1 MANAPEPFPRL
12 EPREAI
18 DYFRAKGLKPG
29 FAWQDVWQEEH
40 ARAFTVAK
48 AMRRDILETIRT
60 ALDDAIAN
68 GLTLAQFR
76 AQVTPLLQAQGW
88 WGKQQMID
96 PATGQSRL
104 VQLGSPRRL
113 KIIYDMNMRMAQAA
127 GRWQRIQRS
136 KEALPYLR
144 YTAVMDERTRPEHAE
159 WHGTILHVDDPWWDT
174 HYPPCGWNCRCT
186 VLQIDAETIAEQ
198 GWEISDGPPP
208 SGPPRAYENPRTG
221 EVSEVPAGFD
231 PGFVYN
237 VGKAWL
243 GPISPP
249 PLLPPELPALEPGV
263 QLERPPVAGPESSS
277 PLPAAI
283 PEGAAVDA
291 DSLPALELGIQID
304 RPPAGEPVLLP
315 AGISEGGAVDAFV
328 TGAGAAPRGSV
339 IIDKGGWPVA
349 VAPDWFRTV
358 DGASHVPTGDRR
370 RVLGL
375 VGRAIAEPREIRWRW
390 VTGADGKPMLF
401 RRYIAEI
408 EHLPIVVDVGRAGWR
423 FATARDAGFDLARLS
438 SGSIA
443 WPIASKVKDP
453 TLVAAVAEMWR
464 SSTEAEY
471 RMGRVSAAMVSL
483 VKRATGLDITGYDRR
498 VATSGA
504 RHVLMEHGDPLMELS
519 RRQFA
524 VTPADFDLI
533 PQIVATGTVRLLG
546 TPGGRKPMRLEYRA
560 MINGKIYDYRETV
573 GGKRKV
579 LQLQSLRIEEPGR
592 GR

>member
-18 DYFRAKGLKPG
+18 DYFRAKGFKTG

-76 AQVTPLLQAQGW
+76 AQLTPLLQAQGW

-96 PATGQSRL
+96 PATGESRL

-186 VLQIDAETIAEQ
+186 VVQLDAETIAEN

-208 SGPPRAYENPRTG
+208 SGAPRAYENPRTG

-237 VGKAWL
+237 VGKASL
-243 GPISPP
+243 GSISPP

-263 QLERPPVAGPESSS
+263 QIATPPVGGPGS
-277 PLPAAI
+277 
-283 PEGAAVDA
+283 V
-291 DSLPALELGIQID
+291 
-304 RPPAGEPVLLP
+304 VLLP
-315 AGISEGGAVDAFV
+315 DGISEGGAVDAFV

-339 IIDKGGWPVA
+339 IIDKGGWPVP

-358 DGASHVPTGDRR
+358 DGVSHVPAGDRR

-438 SGSIA
+438 TGSIA
-443 WPIASKVKDP
+443 WPIVSVVKDP
-453 TLVAAVAEMWR
+453 ALVAAVAGMWR

-471 RMGRVSAAMVSL
+471 SLGQVSAAMIAL

-504 RHVLMEHGDPLMELS
+504 RHVLIEHGDPLVELS
-519 RRQFA
+519 RRQFP
-524 VTPADFDLI
+524 VTPTEFDLI
-533 PQIVATGTVRLLG
+533 PQIVETGTVRLLG

-560 MINGKIYDYRETV
+560 LINGKIYDYRETV

-579 LQLQSLRIEEPGR
+579 LQLQSLRVEDPNR
-592 GR
+592 